1 MKHFPKIAI
10 IVGITLAINSA
21 QVNAASSGQACN
33 KAGAKTVSVSKGKKT
48 NFICT
53 KIGKTLRWKSLGTAT
68 SATTPSSTLSM
79 IIDEVSATDS
89 TLHSISVNG
98 SAIRSYILHV
108 PPSYSSGTAMP
119 LMISLHGHSWT
130 AARFR
135 DTTNLDQIADSK
147 NFIVAY
153 PDGEVNSWNAGNC
166 CNVTGTND
174 VDFLSGLVDS
184 ISSKYTIDKSRIWA
198 LGHSN
203 GGMMAYRSACEL
215 SEKFTAIAVGGG
227 IFAAFSCSPKKA
239 LSVIHIHGSADET
252 LPITGTVWGPGP
264 LLSAAKYAGY
274 AGCSPT
280 SSSTWTCT
288 NGSQIQVN
296 IENGVGH
303 YSQSWWAEMSNFLI
317 AHPRSS

>member
-10 IVGITLAINSA
+10 IVAITLAINSA
-21 QVNAASSGQACN
+21 PVNAASSGQACN

-48 NFICT
+48 SLVCT
-53 KIGKTLRWKSLGTAT
+53 KVGKTLRWKSPGITT
-68 SATTPSSTLSM
+68 STTVPSSATLT
-79 IIDEVSATDS
+79 IVDEVSATDS

-98 SAIRSYILHV
+98 SAKRSYILHV
-108 PPSYSSGTAMP
+108 PPSYSTGNAMP
-119 LMISLHGHSWT
+119 LMIALHGHSWT

-135 DTTNLDQIADSK
+135 DTTKLDQIADLN

-153 PDGEVNSWNAGNC
+153 PDGEFNSWNAGNC
-166 CNVTGTND
+166 CNVSGTND

-184 ISSKYTIDKSRIWA
+184 ITSKYSIDKSRVWA

-203 GGMMAYRSACEL
+203 GGMMAYRTACEI
-215 SEKFTAIAVGGG
+215 SEKITAIAVGGG

-274 AGCSPT
+274 AGCSTT
-280 SSSTWTCT
+280 SSITWTCT

-296 IENGVGH
+296 IEDGATH
-303 YSQSWWAEMSNFLI
+303 YAQSWWAEMTNYLF
-317 AHPRSS
+317 AHPRS

>member
-10 IVGITLAINSA
+10 IVAITLAINSA
-21 QVNAASSGQACN
+21 PVNAASSGQACN

-48 NFICT
+48 SLVCT
-53 KIGKTLRWKSLGTAT
+53 KVGKTLRWKSPGITT
-68 SATTPSSTLSM
+68 STTVPSSATLT
-79 IIDEVSATDS
+79 IVDEVSATDS

-98 SAIRSYILHV
+98 SAKRSYILHV
-108 PPSYSSGTAMP
+108 PPSYSTGNAMP
-119 LMISLHGHSWT
+119 LMIALHGHSWT

-135 DTTNLDQIADSK
+135 DTTKLDQIADLN

-153 PDGEVNSWNAGNC
+153 PDGEFNSWNAGNC
-166 CNVTGTND
+166 CNVSGTND

-184 ISSKYTIDKSRIWA
+184 ITSKYSIDKSRVWA

-203 GGMMAYRSACEL
+203 GGMMAYRTACEI
-215 SEKFTAIAVGGG
+215 SEKITAIAVGGG

-239 LSVIHIHGSADET
+239 LSVILMHGSADET

-274 AGCSPT
+274 AGCSTT
-280 SSSTWTCT
+280 SSITWTCT

-303 YSQSWWAEMSNFLI
+303 YSQSWWTEMTNFLL
-317 AHPRSS
+317 AHPRA

>member
-10 IVGITLAINSA
+10 IVAITLAINSA
-21 QVNAASSGQACN
+21 PVNAASSGQACN

-48 NFICT
+48 SLVCT
-53 KIGKTLRWKSLGTAT
+53 KVGKTLRWKSPGITT
-68 SATTPSSTLSM
+68 STTVPSSATLT
-79 IIDEVSATDS
+79 IVDEVSATDS

-98 SAIRSYILHV
+98 SAKRSYILHV
-108 PPSYSSGTAMP
+108 PPSYSTGNAMP
-119 LMISLHGHSWT
+119 LMIALHGHSWT

-135 DTTNLDQIADSK
+135 DTTKLDQIADLN

-153 PDGEVNSWNAGNC
+153 PDGEFNSWNAGNC
-166 CNVTGTND
+166 CNVSGTND

-184 ISSKYTIDKSRIWA
+184 ITSKYSIDKSRVWA

-203 GGMMAYRSACEL
+203 GGMMAYRTACEI
-215 SEKFTAIAVGGG
+215 SEKITAIAVGGG

-274 AGCSPT
+274 AGCSTT
-280 SSSTWTCT
+280 SSITWTCT

-303 YSQSWWAEMSNFLI
+303 YSQSWWTEMTNFLL
-317 AHPRSS
+317 AHPRA

>member
-21 QVNAASSGQACN
+21 PANAASSGQACN

-48 NFICT
+48 SLVCT
-53 KIGKTLRWKSLGTAT
+53 KVGKALKWKSPGATTTAT
-68 SATTPSSTLSM
+68 APAPASLT
-79 IIDEVSATDS
+79 IVDEVSATDS

-98 SAIRSYILHV
+98 SAKRSYILHV
-108 PPSYSSGTAMP
+108 PSSYSSGSAMP
-119 LMISLHGHSWT
+119 LMIALHGHSWT

-135 DTTNLDQIADSK
+135 DTTQLNQIADLK

-153 PDGEVNSWNAGNC
+153 PDGEGNMWNAGNC
-166 CNVTGTND
+166 CSTLGTDDVT
-174 VDFLSGLVDS
+174 LISGMIDS
-184 ISSKYTIDKSRIWA
+184 ITSKYNIDKSRVWV

-203 GGMMAYRSACEL
+203 GAMMAYRAACEIG
-215 SEKFTAIAVGGG
+215 EKITAIGVGGG
-227 IFAAFSCSPKKA
+227 TFAAYSCKPAKA
-239 LSVIHIHGSADET
+239 VSVIQVHGTADQT
-252 LPITGTVWGPGP
+252 ISIDGTIWGPTP
-264 LLSAAKYAGY
+264 LLSATKYASY
-274 AGCSPT
+274 AGCSTT

-303 YSQSWWAEMSNFLI
+303 YSQSWWAEMTNFLI
-317 AHPRSS
+317 AHPRA

>member
-10 IVGITLAINSA
+10 IVGISLAINSA
-21 QVNAASSGQACN
+21 PAIAASSGQACN
-33 KAGAKTVSVSKGKKT
+33 KTGAKTVSVSKGKKT
-48 NFICT
+48 SLVCT
-53 KIGKTLRWKSLGTAT
+53 KVGKALKWQSPGATTTAT
-68 SATTPSSTLSM
+68 APAPAALAIVDEASTTDP
-79 IIDEVSATDS
+79 

-98 SAIRSYILHV
+98 SAKRSYILHV

-119 LMISLHGHSWT
+119 LMIALHGHSWT

-135 DTTNLDQIADSK
+135 DTTQLDQIADSK

-166 CNVTGTND
+166 CNLTGTND

-203 GGMMAYRSACEL
+203 GGMMAYRAACEI

-227 IFAAFSCSPKKA
+227 IFAAFSCNPKKA

-264 LLSAAKYAGY
+264 LLSAAKYASY
-274 AGCSPT
+274 AGCST
-280 SSSTWTCT
+280 KSSSTWTCT

-303 YSQSWWAEMSNFLI
+303 YSQSWWAEMTNFLI
-317 AHPRSS
+317 AHPRA